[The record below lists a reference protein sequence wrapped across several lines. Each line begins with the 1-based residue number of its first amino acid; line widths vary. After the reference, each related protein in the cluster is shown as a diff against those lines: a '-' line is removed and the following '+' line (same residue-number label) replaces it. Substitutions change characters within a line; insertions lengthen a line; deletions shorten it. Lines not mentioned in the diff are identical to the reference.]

1 MFEAHLDGEAEFL
14 RQVQA
19 FTRDVQQGLE
29 TAVMD
34 ACKTGADTA
43 QQGGFK
49 DQSGQMRKRIH
60 WRLLQSS
67 LAEASGEFVS
77 PVEYSS
83 YVEKGTRPHVIRPK
97 MRGGD
102 LKGPLRPGQSR
113 RSADDVGT
121 HRVKLRWFD
130 EGGGIHF
137 ARVVNHPGT
146 QPLPFMKPARAA
158 ANAAL
163 RRRLQE
169 NIAKAAERFA

>member
-1 MFEAHLDGEAEFL
+1 MFEAHLDGEAEFF

-34 ACKTGADTA
+34 ACKTGAGTA
-43 QQGGFK
+43 KQGSFQ

-67 LAEASGEFVS
+67 LAEATGEFVS

-83 YVEKGTRPHVIRPK
+83 YVEDGTRPHVIRPK

-102 LKGPLRPGQSR
+102 LKGPVRPSQSR

-121 HRVKLRWFD
+121 HRVKLRWF
-130 EGGGIHF
+130 ENGAPVF
-137 ARVVNHPGT
+137 ARLVNHPGT
-146 QPLPFMKPARAA
+146 AQLPFMKPAHDAARAV
-158 ANAAL
+158 L